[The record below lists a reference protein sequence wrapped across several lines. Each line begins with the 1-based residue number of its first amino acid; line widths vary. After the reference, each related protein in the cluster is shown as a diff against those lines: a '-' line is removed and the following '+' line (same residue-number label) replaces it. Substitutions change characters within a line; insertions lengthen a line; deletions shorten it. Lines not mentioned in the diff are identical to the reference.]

1 MAKDFP
7 EQRRPNVPSTGYAAE
22 GELLDADQPILETA
36 GGESVRDSG
45 DLEGTGLMDEEALEM
60 DVSSQPMSEVTSVND
75 ASGSSETPD
84 GLDDMEEA
92 VRQQAEDRALGDDL
106 DYRA

>member
-7 EQRRPNVPSTGYAAE
+7 EQRRPNVPSTGYSAE

-36 GGESVRDSG
+36 GGESRRDPEDRDGMSL
-45 DLEGTGLMDEEALEM
+45 DDDDALTM
-60 DVSSQPMSEVTSVND
+60 DVSSQPMSEITSVND

-84 GLDDMEEA
+84 GLDDIEES

-106 DYRA
+106 DYRG

>member
-22 GELLDADQPILETA
+22 GELISADQPLLENPE
-36 GGESVRDSG
+36 GELRADPA
-45 DLEGTGLMDEEALEM
+45 DHDGTDFDDEALAM
-60 DVSSQPMSEVTSVND
+60 DVATQPMSELTSVND

-84 GLDDMEEA
+84 GLDEIDEML
-92 VRQQAEDRALGDDL
+92 RQQVEDRALGDDL
-106 DYRA
+106 DYKA